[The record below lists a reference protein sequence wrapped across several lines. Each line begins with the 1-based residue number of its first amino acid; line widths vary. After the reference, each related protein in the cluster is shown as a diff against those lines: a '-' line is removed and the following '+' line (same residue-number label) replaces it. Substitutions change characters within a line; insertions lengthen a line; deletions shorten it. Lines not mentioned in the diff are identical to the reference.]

1 MSPNQLLTEQGMP
14 YKYVVSVDS
23 KGFSDAPDEIL
34 RALGRLSW
42 ATEKSVMDAGDPFLP
57 PNELLM
63 LGYFEDMKIG
73 VRPLT
78 LQNVHVTDKPSIMMM
93 GNRHSVLRLQHFLWV
108 QQQLCSFG

>member
-1 MSPNQLLTEQGMP
+1 MP

-23 KGFSDAPDEIL
+23 KGFNEAPDEIL

-42 ATEKSVMDAGDPFLP
+42 ATEKAVVDTGDKFLP

-73 VRPLT
+73 VSFRLSVMRT
-78 LQNVHVTDKPSIMMM
+78 SIDM
-93 GNRHSVLRLQHFLWV
+93 SEVP
-108 QQQLCSFG
+108 

>member
-1 MSPNQLLTEQGMP
+1 MP

-23 KGFSDAPDEIL
+23 KGFSEAPDKIL

-42 ATEKSVMDAGDPFLP
+42 AAEKAVVDTADSYFP

-73 VRPLT
+73 VGVLT
-78 LQNVHVTDKPSIMMM
+78 LRKVHVADLFSIMMM
-93 GNRHSVLRLQHFLWV
+93 GNRHLVLRLQRFLWV
-108 QQQLCSFG
+108 QRQLCSFG